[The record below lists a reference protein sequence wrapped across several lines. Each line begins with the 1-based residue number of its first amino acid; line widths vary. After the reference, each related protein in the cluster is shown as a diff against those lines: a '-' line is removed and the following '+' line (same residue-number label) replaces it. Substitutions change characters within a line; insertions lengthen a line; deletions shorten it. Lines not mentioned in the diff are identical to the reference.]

1 MIKKVINKNEVFI
14 RYCIFG
20 VLTTILHL
28 LIFVLLNSFIKYYIA
43 NIITLILIKAIAYI
57 VNKEFVFKTKCNNKK
72 ELLKEIIKYTFSR
85 LITMIIDYVGL
96 IILVEIFG
104 MNEIIGK
111 IILLVIITITNY
123 LLSKAYVYKN
133 INDTNNK

>member
-123 LLSKAYVYKN
+123 LLSKEYVYKN